1 MTLFRK
7 ILSRAIVRDTDEASL
22 RGAINVA
29 AAANLDEPGARQ
41 TTVSRQSVQVRT
53 ASRRR
58 SGEEQSDQGEGS

>member
-7 ILSRAIVRDTDEASL
+7 VLSKAIARDTDGASL
-22 RGAINVA
+22 RAAINVA

-53 ASRRR
+53 ASPRR
-58 SGEEQSDQGEGS
+58 SGEEQSDQGEGR